1 MYKNMKRIF
10 IIALAVA
17 VSASAWAQDLK
28 FAHVN
33 FSELVQLMPESD
45 TAREQIEVMNKETQ
59 ETYQAMIEEFQNKYQ
74 QYEQKQASW
83 TPAVKQ
89 SKEKELNDIQTRIQ
103 EFEQTAQQDLQQQQ
117 NRLMAPI
124 YQKAQTTVSEIAKA
138 AGYIY
143 VFDATAVL
151 YIDATRSTDITAEAR
166 KALGIPEDR
175 TLESLQAELQARA
188 QQPQP

>member
-1 MYKNMKRIF
+1 MKKMF
-10 IIALAVA
+10 VIALAA
-17 VSASAWAQDLK
+17 VVSLSASAQTLK

-45 TAREQIEVMNKETQ
+45 SARVQIETMNKETQ

-83 TPAVKQ
+83 TPAVRQ
-89 SKEKELNDIQTRIQ
+89 SKEKELSDIQTRIQ

-124 YQKAQTTVSEIAKA
+124 YQKAQSTVNEIAKA
-138 AGYIY
+138 GGYIY
-143 VFDATAVL
+143 VFDASSVL
-151 YIDATRSTDITAEAR
+151 YVDNAQSTDITAEAR

-175 TLESLQAELQARA
+175 TLESLQAELQSRA
-188 QQPQP
+188 QQQ